1 MANILS
7 RFGDI
12 ISANINA
19 LLDKAENPSKMI
31 DQYLRKANEDLAEVK
46 ENTAAVMAE
55 EKRCKRMLDE
65 CASEVAKYEDL
76 AKKALT
82 AGNEDD
88 ARAFISKKQKLEE
101 NLAVLQ
107 KNHEVAYANA
117 EKMRQMHDKL
127 VNDINDLK
135 QRRNN
140 IKATIAVAETQK
152 QVNKANEAYSGASG
166 SIAGFERMEEKAQR
180 MLDESMATAELN
192 EKPAD
197 TAEELAAKY
206 EKGNS
211 VSVDDELAK
220 LKSELG
226 L

>member
-12 ISANINA
+12 ISSNINA
-19 LLDKAENPSKMI
+19 LLDKAEDPAKMI
-31 DQYLRKANEDLAEVK
+31 DQYLRKASEDLADVK
-46 ENTAAVMAE
+46 ENTASVMAE

-65 CASEVAKYEDL
+65 CADEVAKYADL

-82 AGNEDD
+82 AGNDDD
-88 ARAFISKKQKLEE
+88 ARAFITKKQKLESE
-101 NLAVLQ
+101 FAVLK
-107 KNHEVAYANA
+107 KNHELAYANA

-135 QRRNN
+135 QRRSN

-152 QVNKANEAYSGASG
+152 QVNKAQEAYSGASG

-180 MLDESMATAELN
+180 MLDESMAVAELN
-192 EKPAD
+192 QKPVD
-197 TAEELAAKY
+197 TAEELAKKY
-206 EKGNS
+206 ENS
-211 VSVDDELAK
+211 TESVDDELAR